1 MFCGYEAEPPG
12 DIFFKHE
19 LVISN
24 PVRFE
29 IERRTTMNNQDQ
41 TKKKITVRD
50 IMTIAAMMVLRL
62 VVSGVTGPLTL
73 PFPWGLGLFT

>member
-1 MFCGYEAEPPG
+1 
-12 DIFFKHE
+12 
-19 LVISN
+19 
-24 PVRFE
+24 
-29 IERRTTMNNQDQ
+29 MNNQDQ

-73 PFPWGLGLFT
+73 PFPWGLWLFT